1 MDFPCSMVRKPYID
15 VLDIDSIPDAVE
27 EALRMLRQGIFRA
40 MSANVEEQRAKAAAA
55 KATGTVATAAT
66 AATTASS
73 PANAP
78 ASSAHGIANKN
89 SASSQNSTLASRDL
103 HSIYSAVTKRPR
115 KALAPETSISEDPSL
130 LINKTPNSAT
140 NSSSTD
146 PAPGTAQN
154 DDKSN
159 TSSSEGL
166 MSSTLPASTVS
177 QSVLEQ
183 ASQTERVDNG
193 KKTSVTGHE
202 KESSASCLS
211 TTHLNQSRDGEGVDE
226 DIAAET
232 MPAFQPSATRERRA
246 KSCGRNDSVGKVS
259 SLASSTPADKANLG
273 GPCGDASSFSTSFQG
288 EVTSLGETDST
299 IDNGLTKQ
307 ADNSDQSK
315 VGKPNLNLSMDV
327 KTGVGTK
334 RKTAESG
341 TVHSKKMKNDATLGQ
356 ERQEEKDVQS
366 LKSVKEDII
375 SKTSEGL
382 SKGSQREASIQST
395 ANNKSSKSA
404 DHPSIG
410 TPALKTENK
419 MRNLLKPPGKSE
431 KTNGSVHS
439 EVGNKNARTALTT
452 NDTVKNIKPGGVLG
466 GISKTKK
473 AGKAGNSGFGT
484 NPNPRANLGTKIG
497 VASSGPRK
505 VPMMT
510 EDVSGSIETA
520 AGAAAAMAGAS
531 SGKRS
536 GLKGAGGALLS
547 LSGTK
552 AGRVVSPAMALLRKK
567 MSEGVAGNS
576 NPNKGTSNNR
586 TGSGSNGV
594 GTLPKAQRELL
605 AQRDGV
611 LALGTHTV
619 GHRGGGLDGK
629 APIAGMEVGS
639 GLKRSSGAVSKNSK
653 SDVQFVPG
661 SKSIKGVEPNGYM
674 VSEKG
679 EVRPKI
685 TLAART
691 RVPLKVRQMALDGLF
706 KAWKDDAKASEAD
719 ALQNCLRTEQEI
731 YAGCAG
737 RIDYR
742 AAMVGKL
749 KEIRAG
755 TGEKSGNENRR

>member
-1 MDFPCSMVRKPYID
+1 MDFPCSMARKPYID

-55 KATGTVATAAT
+55 KATGTGAATAT

-73 PANAP
+73 PANAT
-78 ASSAHGIANKN
+78 SSSTLGLANKN
-89 SASSQNSTLASRDL
+89 SASSQTATLASRDL

-115 KALAPETSISEDPSL
+115 KALASETSTSEAPSL
-130 LINKTPNSAT
+130 LINKTSNSTT
-140 NSSSTD
+140 NTPSTG
-146 PAPGTAQN
+146 PAPGTDQGG
-154 DDKSN
+154 DGSN
-159 TSSSEGL
+159 NSSSKGL
-166 MSSTLPASTVS
+166 MSSAFPASTVS
-177 QSVLEQ
+177 QSVFEQ
-183 ASQTERVDNG
+183 ESQTGRADNG
-193 KKTSVTGHE
+193 KKTSVAVQENG
-202 KESSASCLS
+202 SSASCLP
-211 TTHLNQSRDGEGVDE
+211 TTHLNQSHNGEGVDE
-226 DIAAET
+226 DIATEQ
-232 MPAFQPSATRERRA
+232 MPVFQPSATREHRA
-246 KSCGRNDSVGKVS
+246 KSGGRSDLVGKVS
-259 SLASSTPADKANLG
+259 SLTLSTPVNEAKLG
-273 GPCGDASSFSTSFQG
+273 GPCGDANSFPTSFQG
-288 EVTSLGETDST
+288 EATVPGETDNT
-299 IDNGLTKQ
+299 NDNGLAKQ
-307 ADNSDQSK
+307 DDKSDQSK
-315 VGKPNLNLSMDV
+315 MEEANLNTSMDV

-334 RKTAESG
+334 RKAVESQ
-341 TVHSKKMKNDATLGQ
+341 VIHSKKLKKDATLGQ
-356 ERQEEKDVQS
+356 KRQEQKDVQS
-366 LKSVKEDII
+366 LTSVEEDNI
-375 SKTSEGL
+375 SKTSEEP
-382 SKGSQREASIQST
+382 SKGSHYEPSIEST
-395 ANNKSSKSA
+395 ANNKPSKGADNPSA
-404 DHPSIG
+404 G

-419 MRNLLKPPGKSE
+419 MRNLLKPPSKSG

-439 EVGNKNARTALTT
+439 EVGNKNARTTLKT
-452 NDTVKNIKPGGVLG
+452 NETGKNTKPGGVLG
-466 GISKTKK
+466 GISKTSK
-473 AGKAGNSGFGT
+473 AGKTGNSGLGVIT
-484 NPNPRANLGTKIG
+484 NPRANLGTKIG
-497 VASSGPRK
+497 KTSGGPRK
-505 VPMMT
+505 VPMVT

-520 AGAAAAMAGAS
+520 AGASAAMAGAS

-547 LSGTK
+547 LSGAK
-552 AGRVVSPAMALLRKK
+552 AGRAVSPAMALLRKK
-567 MSEGVAGNS
+567 MSEGVSGNS
-576 NPNKGTSNNR
+576 NPNKGTLNNR
-586 TGSGSNGV
+586 PGSGSNGV

-629 APIAGMEVGS
+629 APLAGMEVGG
-639 GLKRSSGAVSKNSK
+639 GLKRSSGAASKNSK

-661 SKSIKGVEPNGYM
+661 SKSIKGVEPNGYT

-679 EVRPKI
+679 EVRPKV

-749 KEIRAG
+749 KEIRGG
-755 TGEKSGNENRR
+755 TGEKSAN